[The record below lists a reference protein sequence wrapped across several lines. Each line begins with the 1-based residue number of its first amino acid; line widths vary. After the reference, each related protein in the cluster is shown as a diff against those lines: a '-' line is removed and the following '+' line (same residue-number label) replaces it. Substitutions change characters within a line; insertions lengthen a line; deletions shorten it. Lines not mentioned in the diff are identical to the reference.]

1 MCTHPAP
8 SKVKNEPGPGV
19 VVARV
24 WEWGGFKEEF
34 SEEEG
39 SQVPLEEKIA

>member
-1 MCTHPAP
+1 MCTYPAP
-8 SKVKNEPGPGV
+8 SKVKNGPGPGV

-24 WEWGGFKEEF
+24 WVWTGFKEEF

-39 SQVPLEEKIA
+39 S